1 MTPELIPGSLGRLN
15 NQHRYKY
22 VKSVINIHS
31 LIQFH
36 FLIVKT
42 IIDATKEARY
52 TEYSIGICV
61 ENLEMFL
68 NKTYSTKF
76 ASYFVFHWIKLF

>member
-1 MTPELIPGSLGRLN
+1 MTPELIPGSLGRLK
-15 NQHRYKY
+15 NQHIYKY

-42 IIDATKEARY
+42 IIDATKEARCIAQ
-52 TEYSIGICV
+52 EYVKKIWKCFKQD
-61 ENLEMFL
+61 LL
-68 NKTYSTKF
+68 Y
-76 ASYFVFHWIKLF
+76 

>member
-42 IIDATKEARY
+42 IIVATKEARC
-52 TEYSIGICV
+52 I
-61 ENLEMFL
+61 
-68 NKTYSTKF
+68 
-76 ASYFVFHWIKLF
+76 A

>member
-1 MTPELIPGSLGRLN
+1 MTPELIPGSLGRLK
-15 NQHRYKY
+15 NQHIYKY

-42 IIDATKEARY
+42 IIDATKEARC
-52 TEYSIGICV
+52 I
-61 ENLEMFL
+61 
-68 NKTYSTKF
+68 
-76 ASYFVFHWIKLF
+76 A